1 MGIKNL
7 GLALAALATLGGA
20 PNKDIKNNPDTS
32 NHSAQTA
39 PEVAGQV
46 NDTHN
51 QAKLAIETMDSDNS
65 PETQKAL
72 IIKILQECPDPDA
85 MIAKQDPELHALLK
99 ANHPEMLQAS
109 VVGGLL
115 STLYTLVKL
124 LYGVVGAEGTII
136 LIILIS
142 VFGLR
147 PVAKTGWKWSK
158 WAVGKASGARPPDEL
173 GETIPTKNLP
183 SLNTILGETVA
194 DQAIAIAAL
203 EPTHRGALNNHYN
216 FVVNQF
222 DSLKF
227 VEQNEGIEM
236 FKLAIKEFYLALRLD
251 EIIAA
256 LTGPGAAGLAPAQRA
271 ALETELDELVHTESR
286 IIGEIASNP
295 LKIASVG
302 KGKED
307 TLKASMRRKVADVM
321 GSAGRPAATIT
332 EAQEG
337 ATAMVTIPR
346 LHKIDSNL
354 REIRILENKLKML
367 RGRYNHALTIAGPGT
382 ARPAGPGAT
391 VVAQQEYDRAATFIG
406 IYEGFETTLR
416 DKQDAT
422 SRYKKLAYAVERKL
436 PISPT
441 KRTIIN
447 LGIAAALIYGG
458 TWGIRGLGAAQDA
471 IWPPEPPAPTKPSE
485 ADKMEEKLKKNK
497 ADKIKSETLKAND
510 AIRKYNDP
518 AKDKPDPF

>member
-7 GLALAALATLGGA
+7 AAALAALSALGGA
-20 PNKDIKNNPDTS
+20 PDKDIKNNPDTS
-32 NHSAQTA
+32 NHPAQTA

-46 NDTHN
+46 NDTRD
-51 QAKLAIETMDSDNS
+51 KTKRAIDTTDSKDS

-72 IIKILQECPDPDA
+72 ISKILQECPDPDA

-99 ANHPEMLQAS
+99 TNHPEMLQAS
-109 VVGGLL
+109 VIGGLL

-147 PVAKTGWKWSK
+147 PVAKTGWKWGK
-158 WAVGKASGARPPDEL
+158 WTIGKASGLRPPDEL
-173 GETIPTKNLP
+173 GETIPKKDLP
-183 SLNTILGETVA
+183 ALNTVLGEIVT
-194 DQAIAIAAL
+194 DPAIAIAAL
-203 EPTHRGALNNHYN
+203 EPPHRGDLNNHYN
-216 FVVNQF
+216 FVIGQF

-227 VEQNEGIEM
+227 VEQNEGIEI

-251 EIIAA
+251 EIITT
-256 LTGPGAAGLAPAQRA
+256 LTGPAAAGLAPAQRA
-271 ALETELDELVHTESR
+271 ALETELDELVRTESR

-295 LKIASVG
+295 LKIASVS

-307 TLKASMRRKVADVM
+307 TLNASMRRKVADVM
-321 GSAGRPAATIT
+321 RGAGRPAGAIT

-337 ATAMVTIPR
+337 TTAIVTIPR

-354 REIRILENKLKML
+354 REIRVLENKLKML
-367 RGRYNHALTIAGPGT
+367 KGRYNHALTIAGPGT

-391 VVAQQEYDRAATFIG
+391 VVAQQEYDRATAFIG
-406 IYEGFETTLR
+406 IYERLETTLR

-422 SRYKKLAYAVERKL
+422 SRYKKLAYAVERRL
-436 PISPT
+436 PVGPT
-441 KRTIIN
+441 KRTIAN
-447 LGIAAALIYGG
+447 LGIAATLIYGG

-471 IWPPEPPAPTKPSE
+471 IWPPEKPAPTEPSE
-485 ADKMEEKLKKNK
+485 AEKAEDDLEKDATRKIKDKAKRDNNEMEKDNK
-497 ADKIKSETLKAND
+497 ASETREND
-510 AIRKYNDP
+510 
-518 AKDKPDPF
+518 F